1 MKQQDDAEAQEAAD
15 IKLEKDMAKAADHLK
30 KLSDF
35 SCETCD
41 TLSEKIADKKEFL
54 DTVESQKSKNV
65 LNLQSVEG
73 FMNTIVNDE
82 QRKLMHKVEKIAE
95 VVKPMSLDMAGLQ
108 RMATGAAGRLP
119 GAGNQF
125 VLQQFTVNNPV
136 YGAMPGANQG
146 VPPGF
151 SPNRSYYRGSML

>member
-1 MKQQDDAEAQEAAD
+1 
-15 IKLEKDMAKAADHLK
+15 
-30 KLSDF
+30 
-35 SCETCD
+35 
-41 TLSEKIADKKEFL
+41 
-54 DTVESQKSKNV
+54 
-65 LNLQSVEG
+65 
-73 FMNTIVNDE
+73 
-82 QRKLMHKVEKIAE
+82 MHKVEKIAE

-146 VPPGF
+146 VPPWF